1 MKGMTPRK
9 EGTQAVGRSFDKY
22 ERELLLNSMAAVV
35 QDSPFVNMCACLVT
49 KLCPTLFATLWTV
62 ALEAPL
68 SIGFPRQEYWS
79 GLPILPPGDL
89 PCPGIELT
97 CPVLAGRLFTAE
109 LPRKHRHPAP
119 TSPQPDSGTCL
130 CFSFCLECLPP
141 PSLTTWV
148 P

>member
-1 MKGMTPRK
+1 MTPRK

-89 PCPGIELT
+89 PCPGIEPAS
-97 CPVLAGRLFTAE
+97 PVSPALAGGF
-109 LPRKHRHPAP
+109 
-119 TSPQPDSGTCL
+119 
-130 CFSFCLECLPP
+130 FS
-141 PSLTTWV
+141 T
-148 P
+148 